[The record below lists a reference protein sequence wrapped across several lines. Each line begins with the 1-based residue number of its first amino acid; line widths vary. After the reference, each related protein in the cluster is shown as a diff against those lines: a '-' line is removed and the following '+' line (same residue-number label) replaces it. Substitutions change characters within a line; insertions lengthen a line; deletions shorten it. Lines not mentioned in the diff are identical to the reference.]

1 MSVEVKSGATSD
13 LWTVDP
19 TSKAARITPYD
30 PLGRIVAPQSK
41 ATFFATA
48 LFTPPATPTDM
59 VTIYGSASKTV
70 RIISFKI
77 TTTNTAAGSQTFYLL
92 RRSSVNTTGTF
103 VAGTPVQADTT
114 DAAATATVGHYTA
127 NPGGLGTLVGNISIV
142 RRASTVLVPA
152 TFAGIAEDAGFDLL
166 DWMTNSLMDKLLTL
180 NGTSQG
186 ICLNF
191 NGAALVSGQVHI
203 YRLVWI
209 EE

>member
-19 TSKAARITPYD
+19 TSKAARITHYD
-30 PLGRIVAPQSK
+30 ALGRIVAPQSK
-41 ATFFATA
+41 ATFFAAA

-77 TTTNTAAGSQTFYLL
+77 TTNNTAAGSQVFYLI
-92 RRSSVNTTGTF
+92 RRSAVNTAGTF
-103 VAGTPVQADTT
+103 VAGTPVQADST

-127 NPGGLGTLVGNISIV
+127 NPSGLGAVVGNVNIKKQ
-142 RRASTVLVPA
+142 ASPVLTPA
-152 TFAGIAEDAGFDLL
+152 TFAGIVEDAGCEMV
-166 DWMTNSLMDKLLTL
+166 DWMTNSIMDKLITL
-180 NGTSQG
+180 NGTAQG
-186 ICLNF
+186 LCLNF
-191 NGAALVSGQVHI
+191 NGAALVSGQVHS
-203 YRLVWI
+203 YRIVWI